1 MKNDYYYI
9 SDPKWFED
17 SSLKN
22 PIRTLDY
29 ALETYFPEFCAPHY
43 DTKLLASPAP
53 SPEEKTLPFY
63 NDYREQYG
71 STDIQSLHDTL
82 ENSNPKCVFL
92 NGFNQK
98 QFLFVAPKIKDTAE
112 VIYFFKCP
120 RIKDL
125 SVLSQFKNLKC
136 VHIFWNNSLETLWDM
151 KENRQ
156 LKVISCDCITKL
168 RNIESLRDSSVEYVR
183 FDSSDNYGNTKPI
196 LFDPSVLDQMPHLKH
211 VSLVYKNRL
220 INP

>member
-1 MKNDYYYI
+1 MRNDYYYI
-9 SDPKWFED
+9 SDPNYFED

-22 PIRTLDY
+22 PIRTHDH
-29 ALETYFPEFCAPHY
+29 ALETYFPEFCALHY
-43 DTKLLASPAP
+43 DVRFVVAPAP
-53 SPEEKTLPFY
+53 SPEEKTFLFY

-71 STDIQSLHDTL
+71 STDIQSLCDAL

-92 NGFNQK
+92 DGFSQK

-136 VHIFWNNSLETLWDM
+136 VHIFWNNSLETLWNM
-151 KENRQ
+151 KDNRQ
-156 LKVISCDCITKL
+156 LKAISFDAITKL
-168 RNIESLRDSSVEYVR
+168 GNIESLRDSSVEYVR
-183 FDSSDNYGNTKPI
+183 FDSSDNSGNTKPI

-211 VSLVYKNRL
+211 VSLVYTNCL

>member
-1 MKNDYYYI
+1 M
-9 SDPKWFED
+9 
-17 SSLKN
+17 KN
-22 PIRTLDY
+22 PIRTHDY
-29 ALETYFPEFCAPHY
+29 ALETNFPEFCVLHY
-43 DTKLLASPAP
+43 DIKFVASPAP
-53 SPEEKTLPFY
+53 SPEEKTFWFY
-63 NDYREQYG
+63 NDYRERYG
-71 STDIQSLHDTL
+71 STDIQSLHDAL

-98 QFLFVAPKIKDTAE
+98 QFLFIASKIKDTAE

-151 KENRQ
+151 RDNKQ
-156 LKVISCDCITKL
+156 LKAISFDCITKL
-168 RNIESLRDSSVEYVR
+168 RNIESLRDSSVEYIR
-183 FDSSDNYGNTKPI
+183 FDSSDNSGNTKPI
-196 LFDPSVLDQMPHLKH
+196 LFDPSIFDQMRQIKH
-211 VSLVYKNRL
+211 ISLVYTGCR

>member
-1 MKNDYYYI
+1 MRNDYYYI
-9 SDPKWFED
+9 SDPNYFED

-22 PIRTLDY
+22 PIRTHDH
-29 ALETYFPEFCAPHY
+29 ALETYFPEFCALHY
-43 DTKLLASPAP
+43 DVRFVAAPAP
-53 SPEEKTLPFY
+53 SPEEKTFLFY

-71 STDIQSLHDTL
+71 STDIQSLHDAL

-136 VHIFWNNSLETLWDM
+136 VHIFWNYSLETLWNM
-151 KENRQ
+151 KDNRQ
-156 LKVISCDCITKL
+156 LKAISFDAITKL
-168 RNIESLRDSSVEYVR
+168 GNIESLRDSSVEYVR
-183 FDSSDNYGNTKPI
+183 FDSSDNSGNTKPI

-211 VSLVYKNRL
+211 VSLVYTNCL

>member
-1 MKNDYYYI
+1 MRNDYYYI
-9 SDPKWFED
+9 SDPNYFED

-22 PIRTLDY
+22 PIRTHDH
-29 ALETYFPEFCAPHY
+29 ALETYLPEFCALHY
-43 DTKLLASPAP
+43 DVRFVAAPAP
-53 SPEEKTLPFY
+53 SPEEKTFLFY

-71 STDIQSLHDTL
+71 STDIQSLHDAL
-82 ENSNPKCVFL
+82 ENSNPKYVFL

-112 VIYFFKCP
+112 VIYFIKCP

-136 VHIFWNNSLETLWDM
+136 VHIFWNNSLETLWNM
-151 KENRQ
+151 KDNRQ
-156 LKVISCDCITKL
+156 LKAISFDAITKL
-168 RNIESLRDSSVEYVR
+168 GNIESLRDSSVEYVR
-183 FDSSDNYGNTKPI
+183 FDSSDNSGNTKPI

-211 VSLVYKNRL
+211 VSLVYTNCL